1 MLISIITA
9 TFNSENFLQAAIDS
23 YNKQNHFDK
32 ELIIIDG
39 KSTDST
45 LEIISDNKP
54 FISQLV
60 SEKDKGIYDALNK
73 GIHLAKGDVI
83 GILHSDDF
91 FADEFILSQINNLFE
106 NDPSIEAVYGD
117 LQYVNRDNPTQIIR
131 NWISGTYNRDKFK
144 YGWMPPHP
152 TLFIKKACF
161 VKYGA
166 YDLNYHS
173 AADYDLIL
181 RFIFKHKIKTAY
193 LPKVITKMRVG
204 GLSNHS
210 FQHRLKANKE
220 DRIAMYK
227 NGIKFP
233 LMISLLKPL
242 RKLGQYWNKNS

>member
-9 TFNSENFLQAAIDS
+9 TYNSEKFLQSAIDS
-23 YNKQNHFDK
+23 YNKQDYINK
-32 ELIIIDG
+32 ELIVVDG
-39 KSTDST
+39 KSNDGT
-45 LEIISDNKP
+45 LKIILDNKS
-54 FISQLV
+54 IINQQI

-73 GIHLAKGDVI
+73 GINLAKGGVI

-91 FADEFILSQINNLFE
+91 FADEFTLSQVNNLFE
-106 NDPSIEAVYGD
+106 NDSSIQAVYGD
-117 LQYVNRDNPTQIIR
+117 LQYVDRDYPTQIIR
-131 NWISGTYNRDKFK
+131 NWISGYYNRDNFK

-152 TLFIKKACF
+152 TLFIKKSCF
-161 VKYGA
+161 VKYGS

-181 RFIFKHKIKTAY
+181 RFLFKHQIKTAY
-193 LPKVITKMRVG
+193 LPKVFTIMRVG

-233 LMISLLKPL
+233 LLISILKPL
-242 RKLGQYWNKNS
+242 RKLRQYWNKNS

>member
-9 TFNSENFLQAAIDS
+9 TFNSQDFLQSAIDS
-23 YNKQNHFDK
+23 YRKQHHFDK

-39 KSTDST
+39 KSTDET
-45 LEIISDNKP
+45 LEIILDNK
-54 FISQLV
+54 SYVNQLV

-73 GIHLAKGDVI
+73 GIHLAKGDII

-91 FADEFILSQINNLFE
+91 FDDENVLSQVNQIFE
-106 NDPSIEAVYGD
+106 DDPSIEAVYGD
-117 LQYVNRDNPTQIIR
+117 LQYVDRENPNQIIR
-131 NWISGTYNRDKFK
+131 NWISGSYNRNKFK

-152 TLFIKKACF
+152 TLFIKKSCF

-181 RFIFKHKIKTAY
+181 RFLFKHKVKTVY
-193 LPKVITKMRVG
+193 LPKIITKMRVG

-220 DRIAMYK
+220 DRMAMYK

-233 LMISLLKPL
+233 MIISILKPL